1 MEVMRE
7 DKLMDKKALS
17 PYLSNLQMYGFGFL
31 VGLVLLL
38 LGSVFFMLP
47 LVFIGDME
55 ISNPEEMM
63 DKMYTYQAFAACAC
77 EILGISLS
85 LIFFRK
91 VFIDDFKAL
100 KEDWLKYAIII
111 IIASVL
117 IFASGYVF
125 EWVYDALNLNP
136 DSENQE
142 AIVESLFGKGKVMM
156 IIQVAIVAPIFEEIV
171 FRKLTYGF
179 LRETKL
185 HGVLNFILVAF
196 LFAIIHCTSENFFSY
211 EAYIYL
217 LNYFVLSA
225 LLTGSYVLCK
235 DNIYASILVHM
246 INNILSLLTVYGVIN
261 AIQLF

>member
-1 MEVMRE
+1 MEAMRE

-125 EWVYDALNLNP
+125 EWVYDA
-136 DSENQE
+136 S
-142 AIVESLFGKGKVMM
+142 
-156 IIQVAIVAPIFEEIV
+156 
-171 FRKLTYGF
+171 
-179 LRETKL
+179 
-185 HGVLNFILVAF
+185 
-196 LFAIIHCTSENFFSY
+196 
-211 EAYIYL
+211 
-217 LNYFVLSA
+217 
-225 LLTGSYVLCK
+225 
-235 DNIYASILVHM
+235 
-246 INNILSLLTVYGVIN
+246 
-261 AIQLF
+261 

>member
-1 MEVMRE
+1 MEAMRE
-7 DKLMDKKALS
+7 NKLIEKKTLS
-17 PYLSNLQMYGFGFL
+17 PYLNDMQMYGFGFL
-31 VGLVLLL
+31 AGLVLLL
-38 LGSVFFMLP
+38 LGSTFFMLP
-47 LVFIGDME
+47 LLFIGDTSFE
-55 ISNPEEMM
+55 YEQLM

-77 EILGISLS
+77 EILGISIS
-85 LIFFRK
+85 IIFFRK
-91 VFIDDFKAL
+91 VFIDDFKSF
-100 KEDWLKYAIII
+100 KQNWLKYLIII
-111 IIASVL
+111 IVLSVL
-117 IFASGYVF
+117 IFASGYLF
-125 EWVYDALNLNP
+125 EWIYNEFDLNS

-142 AIVESLFGKGKVMM
+142 AIVEALFGKGKWMM

-185 HGVLNFILVAF
+185 PGILNFILVAF
-196 LFAIIHCTSENFFSY
+196 LFAIIHCTSENFLSY